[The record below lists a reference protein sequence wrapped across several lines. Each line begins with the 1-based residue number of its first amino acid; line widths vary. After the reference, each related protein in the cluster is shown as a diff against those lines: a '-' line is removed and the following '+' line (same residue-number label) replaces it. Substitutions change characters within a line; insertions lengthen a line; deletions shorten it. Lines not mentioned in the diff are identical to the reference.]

1 MLRRSFP
8 FTFHVPNAPQ
18 YQQHWADPS
27 KTKIIWIGLL
37 YAMITI
43 SMMSYKMSKKVPPE
57 YQGTAPAIAELYRVR
72 TAQCLMIA
80 DLTKPVSIATDLQM

>member
-1 MLRRSFP
+1 
-8 FTFHVPNAPQ
+8 
-18 YQQHWADPS
+18 
-27 KTKIIWIGLL
+27 
-37 YAMITI
+37 
-43 SMMSYKMSKKVPPE
+43 MSYKMSKKVPPE